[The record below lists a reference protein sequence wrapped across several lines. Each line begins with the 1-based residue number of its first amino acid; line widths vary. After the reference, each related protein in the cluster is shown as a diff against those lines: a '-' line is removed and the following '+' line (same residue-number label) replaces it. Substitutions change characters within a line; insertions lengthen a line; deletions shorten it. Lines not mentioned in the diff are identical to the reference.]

1 MPCTAATV
9 GICAYLKAC
18 EARWNFSTVASS
30 MSHWPAAQAS
40 TTCCRLAPTAKG
52 AGCQMTRPSNSRSAR
67 ATACR
72 MPSSTSAPSVW
83 FLEMTDRMAT
93 PGSTS
98 GRFQAHAFV
107 FPDGDATVVGRF
119 AEHALGIDLA
129 AVHRQGRARMQLAAA
144 RRIRT
149 LGRVHALA
157 GGLQRPGG
165 RGLSLMARPAAMSSA
180 TAWAI
185 CCQPAACQ
193 VSNGPWA
200 QPKPQR
206 MARSRSRAL
215 SATLASCA
223 AL

>member
-1 MPCTAATV
+1 MQLPLREYEPSGA
-9 GICAYLKAC
+9 CAPWRAG
-18 EARWNFSTVASS
+18 SS
-30 MSHWPAAQAS
+30 AQA
-40 TTCCRLAPTAKG
+40 
-52 AGCQMTRPSNSRSAR
+52 
-67 ATACR
+67 
-72 MPSSTSAPSVW
+72 
-83 FLEMTDRMAT
+83 
-93 PGSTS
+93 
-98 GRFQAHAFV
+98 
-107 FPDGDATVVGRF
+107 
-119 AEHALGIDLA
+119 
-129 AVHRQGRARMQLAAA
+129 
-144 RRIRT
+144 
-149 LGRVHALA
+149 
-157 GGLQRPGG
+157 G